1 MNWLTIKTKLIALG
15 AIALSVIAFFLR
27 FKRVKSQRDKFKGQ
41 AKRAEAELEFR
52 DDVDE
57 METEL
62 DSNYRPHRAEIV
74 NADKDETFDVLS
86 DPGSVRM
93 RDK

>member
-1 MNWLTIKTKLIALG
+1 MIKAKLYAILAGIIAVLLTTIKV
-15 AIALSVIAFFLR
+15 LSGQN
-27 FKRVKSQRDKFKGQ
+27 KRNKKR
-41 AKRAEAELEFR
+41 AKRAEAELDFR

-62 DSNYRPHRAEIV
+62 SSNYQPHRAEIV

-86 DPGSVRM
+86 DPDSVRM
-93 RDK
+93 RDKST

>member
-1 MNWLTIKTKLIALG
+1 MALLNLLKSKLLVIGAGLIAFLL
-15 AIALSVIAFFLR
+15 AALKLMSASRGRAV
-27 FKRVKSQRDKFKGQ
+27 KRADM
-41 AKRAEAELEFR
+41 AEAELEFK

-62 DSNYRPHRAEIV
+62 SSNYQPHRAEIV

-86 DPGSVRM
+86 DPDSVRM

>member
-1 MNWLTIKTKLIALG
+1 MFGLLKSKLLAIGG
-15 AIALSVIAFFLR
+15 AIIAALLIVLKLMFASRNKAV
-27 FKRVKSQRDKFKGQ
+27 KRADQ
-41 AKRAEAELEFR
+41 AEAELEFR

-62 DSNYRPHRAEIV
+62 SSNYQPHRAEIV

-86 DPGSVRM
+86 DPDSVRM

>member
-1 MNWLTIKTKLIALG
+1 MLKAKLYAIFAGIVAFLLAL
-15 AIALSVIAFFLR
+15 
-27 FKRVKSQRDKFKGQ
+27 VKILWGRSQRQK
-41 AKRAEAELEFR
+41 KRADQAEAELEFK

-62 DSNYRPHRAEIV
+62 SSNYQPHRAEIV

-86 DPGSVRM
+86 DPDSVRM
-93 RDK
+93 RDKST

>member
-1 MNWLTIKTKLIALG
+1 MIKAKLYAIFAGIVAVLLTTIKV
-15 AIALSVIAFFLR
+15 LSGQN
-27 FKRVKSQRDKFKGQ
+27 KRNKKR
-41 AKRAEAELEFR
+41 AKRAEAELDFR

-62 DSNYRPHRAEIV
+62 SSNYQPHRAEIV

-86 DPGSVRM
+86 DPDSVRM
-93 RDK
+93 RDKST

>member
-1 MNWLTIKTKLIALG
+1 MIKAKLYAILAGIIAVLLTTIKV
-15 AIALSVIAFFLR
+15 LSGQN
-27 FKRVKSQRDKFKGQ
+27 KRNKKR
-41 AKRAEAELEFR
+41 AKRAEAELDFR

-62 DSNYRPHRAEIV
+62 SSNYQPHRAEIV

-86 DPGSVRM
+86 DPDSVRM

>member
-1 MNWLTIKTKLIALG
+1 MIKAKLYAILAGIFAVLLATIKI
-15 AIALSVIAFFLR
+15 LSGQNR
-27 FKRVKSQRDKFKGQ
+27 RNKKR
-41 AKRAEAELEFR
+41 AARAEAELEFR

-62 DSNYRPHRAEIV
+62 SSNYQPHRAKIV

>member
-1 MNWLTIKTKLIALG
+1 MFKAKLYAIFAGILAVLLTTIKI
-15 AIALSVIAFFLR
+15 LSR
-27 FKRVKSQRDKFKGQ
+27 QNRRNK
-41 AKRAEAELEFR
+41 KRADKAEGELEFR

-62 DSNYRPHRAEIV
+62 SSNYQPHRVKIV

>member
-1 MNWLTIKTKLIALG
+1 MFGLLKSKLLAIGG
-15 AIALSVIAFFLR
+15 AIIAALLIVLKLMFASRNKAV
-27 FKRVKSQRDKFKGQ
+27 KRADQ
-41 AKRAEAELEFR
+41 AEAELEFR

-62 DSNYRPHRAEIV
+62 SSNYQPHRTEIV

-86 DPGSVRM
+86 DPDSVRL
-93 RDK
+93 RDKST